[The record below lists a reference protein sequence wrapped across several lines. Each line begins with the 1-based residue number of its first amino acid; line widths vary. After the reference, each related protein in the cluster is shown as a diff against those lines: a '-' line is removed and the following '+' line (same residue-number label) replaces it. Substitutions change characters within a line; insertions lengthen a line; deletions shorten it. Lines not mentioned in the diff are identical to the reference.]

1 MKKSLII
8 LLAASLGFAACHN
21 VEPTVPEAVDHAVL
35 SAQIEQDEATKTV
48 LSESNNILW
57 SENDRIVAFMKTS
70 YGHKYQ
76 IKPSFAGKTYADFSK
91 VSSANGDDLSA
102 GMEWDHIVAYY
113 PYSEEVEC
121 VKSDD
126 GYALEVVLPAEQTY
140 APESFG
146 NGAFPMVAV
155 SEDHDITFR
164 NVCGGMKLQLKGT
177 QKVASVTVQGKNNEV
192 LSGTATVTAYTDG
205 ETKPVITMT
214 ATDDASK
221 VVTINCGVDGIRL
234 SEDTATEFF
243 LALPPVVFTEGF
255 TVTVT
260 DVDGNVQTVEANSE
274 NEVLRSSLLV
284 MQEVTLEAPEV
295 GPNNPEAQPGDYVD
309 EYGIN
314 HRQGI
319 KIGETVWAPVNCG
332 YHATDYKYGKLYQW
346 GRKYGQGYEGGL
358 YDGDWNYV
366 GEYADATTPELIA
379 GPVSASTGQSAE
391 NAGSFYYNES
401 DPYDWVDTQNDNLW
415 NSGTE
420 DNPVKTEY
428 DPCPSGWRVPTYAE
442 LDELRQNKS
451 AWMTNDEGQTGY
463 WFSGPTAYS
472 EDAPQVFC
480 PAAGYRYY
488 YDGSAD
494 LRGGNGG
501 YWSSGPHDVYASYLF
516 FDGGYTDMILSIR
529 ACGFSVRCVQE

>member
-8 LLAASLGFAACHN
+8 LLAAFLGFAACHN
-21 VEPTVPEAVDHAVL
+21 VEPTVPETVDHAVL
-35 SAQIEQDEATKTV
+35 SAQIEQNEATRTV

-57 SENDRIVAFMKTS
+57 SENDQITAFMKTS

-91 VSSANGDDLSA
+91 VSSVSGDDLSA

-113 PYSEEVEC
+113 PYAEEVEC

-205 ETKPVITMT
+205 ETKPSITMT
-214 ATDDASK
+214 GADDASK
-221 VVTINCGVDGIRL
+221 SVTLNCGAEGVQL
-234 SEDTATEFF
+234 SEETATEFI
-243 LALPPVVFTEGF
+243 LALPPVTFTEGF

-284 MQEVTLEAPEV
+284 MPEVTLEPV
-295 GPNNPEAQPGDYVD
+295 PVNYVD

-314 HRQGI
+314 HGQGV

-391 NAGSFYYNES
+391 NAGNFYYSQS

-442 LDELRQNKS
+442 LYELQQNKS
-451 AWMTNDEGQTGY
+451 AWTTNADGQTGY

-472 EDAPQVFC
+472 EDVPQVFF
-480 PAAGYRYY
+480 PAAGYRSYY
-488 YDGSAD
+488 GGFASN
-494 LRGGNGG
+494 RGDYGY
-501 YWSSGPHDVYASYLF
+501 YWSSDPYDIYADFLYFYS
-516 FDGGYTDMILSIR
+516 GYTSMSYDYR
-529 ACGFSVRCVQE
+529 AYGFSVRCVQE